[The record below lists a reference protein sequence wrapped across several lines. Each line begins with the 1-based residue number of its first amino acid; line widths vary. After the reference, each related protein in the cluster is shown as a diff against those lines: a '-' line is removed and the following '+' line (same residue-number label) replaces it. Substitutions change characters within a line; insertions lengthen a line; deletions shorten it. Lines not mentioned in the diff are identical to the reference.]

1 MATAITIIKRAMR
14 LIGVL
19 SDGDTPSASESAD
32 SLEALNSMLG
42 MWANERL
49 MINAA
54 SLDSVTL
61 TPGKAAYT
69 IGPGGEID
77 TVRPTDVDPMSYVLW
92 GNVSYPLVVLTA
104 QEYNAI
110 CLKKLDGTIPQAI
123 WYLPTFP
130 LGQLT
135 LYGVPS
141 EAMTLKLWSWKPLS
155 SFASLTDEVILP
167 PGYDEALAF
176 NLAVS
181 IAPEFMVEA
190 SPTVKQRAV
199 MSKKLLKRT
208 NLEVPVLEPV
218 NSTLPRRQ
226 FNIYS
231 GE

>member
-1 MATAITIIKRAMR
+1 MATAITIISRAMR

-19 SDGDTPSASESAD
+19 SDGDTPSASESSD
-32 SLEALNSMLG
+32 GLEALNSMLG
-42 MWANERL
+42 LWANERL
-49 MINAA
+49 MINAT
-54 SLDSVTL
+54 SLDSVVL

-110 CLKKLDGTIPQAI
+110 CLKDLDGTIPQAI

-130 LGQLT
+130 LGQIT

-155 SFASLTDEVILP
+155 SFGALTTDVILP
-167 PGYDEALAF
+167 PGYEEALAF

-181 IAPEFMVEA
+181 IAPEYQVEA
-190 SPTVKQRAV
+190 APTVKQRAM

-226 FNIYS
+226 FNIFS